1 MSTVVDISVLRVK
14 SIDLDLR
21 YVIGRDGHLV
31 QSHLGWSLWK
41 YIYRRS
47 SIADPFI
54 ISILKVPKNV

>member
-1 MSTVVDISVLRVK
+1 MFTVIDISVLRVK

-31 QSHLGWSLWK
+31 QSHLGWSLLK

-47 SIADPFI
+47 SIAGSFI
-54 ISILKVPKNV
+54 IIILKVL